1 MASLSLLTPSKA
13 LVLEQLLLLL
23 SMLPTD
29 FLGPPSTLLVV
40 LSEVTTVPF
49 G

>member
-1 MASLSLLTPSKA
+1 MASLPLFTPSKA
-13 LVLEQLLLLL
+13 LVLRQQQLLL

-29 FLGPPSTLLVV
+29 FLGPLSTLLVM
-40 LSEVTTVPF
+40 LLEVTTISF